1 MKLYYFQHTE
11 GIGNF
16 GDDLNPW
23 LWEKLIP
30 DYLDQ
35 DDKIAFVG
43 IGTLLNNW
51 LPSNTPNAKLRII
64 FGTGVGYGDVD
75 AIKGSNCYK
84 FYCVRGPLSA
94 QSLNLEPELAV
105 TDAAILVRKF
115 FQANHPK
122 KFKFS
127 YMPHV
132 GQMAEKELS
141 LVCQELG
148 IGFIDPR
155 WTPEKVLLALSAT
168 EVLLTE
174 AMHGAIVADALR
186 IPWIPIVSK
195 PKILSFKWQD
205 WCQSIGVE
213 YQPIHLPRL
222 IDPNT
227 QKWPRNFASSVNNWF
242 MAKSTISRFKEIIKK
257 SKPILSKD
265 STVETLTLK
274 VEERLEQFKI
284 DSERSALD

>member
-35 DDKIAFVG
+35 DDKTAFVG

-75 AIKGSNCYK
+75 AIKGSDCYK

-122 KFKFS
+122 KFRFS

-227 QKWPRNFASSVNNWF
+227 QKWPRNFACSVNNWF
-242 MAKSTISRFKEIIKK
+242 MAKSTISRFKEIMKK

-265 STVETLTLK
+265 ITVETLTLK

-284 DSERSALD
+284 DSRLRT

>member
-1 MKLYYFQHTE
+1 MKLYYFQDPA
-11 GIGNF
+11 GFSNF

-35 DDKIAFVG
+35 DDTTAFVG

-51 LPSNTPNAKLRII
+51 LPSKTPNAKFRVV
-64 FGTGVGYGDVD
+64 FGSGVGYGDIS
-75 AIKGSNCYK
+75 AIKDADSYK

-94 QSLNLEPELAV
+94 QSLGLSPELAV
-105 TDAAILVRKF
+105 TDSAVLIRRL

-132 GQMAEKELS
+132 RQMAEKELN
-141 LVCQELG
+141 LVCKELG

-155 WTPEKVLLALSAT
+155 WTTEKVLLALSQT

-186 IPWIPIVSK
+186 IPWVPIVSK
-195 PKILSFKWQD
+195 PQVLSFKWQD
-205 WCQSIGVE
+205 WCKSVGVE
-213 YQPIHLPRL
+213 YQPDHLPRL
-222 IDPNT
+222 IDPNS
-227 QKWPRNFASSVNNWF
+227 QKWPRNFACSINNWF
-242 MAKSTISRFKEIIKK
+242 MLKTTISRFKEIIRD
-257 SKPILSKD
+257 SKPFLSRE
-265 STVETLTLK
+265 STIETLTEK
-274 VEERLEQFKI
+274 IEERLEQFKS
-284 DSERSALD
+284 DSKLGT